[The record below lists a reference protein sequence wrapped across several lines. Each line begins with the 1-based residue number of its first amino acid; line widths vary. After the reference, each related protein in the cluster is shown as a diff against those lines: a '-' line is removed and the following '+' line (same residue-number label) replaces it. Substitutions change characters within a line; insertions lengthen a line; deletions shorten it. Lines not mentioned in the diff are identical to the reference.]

1 MKGGARRVPRG
12 HHSGVLRGPLRR
24 ARARR
29 RLVRDGLFAGVGLGA
44 TGLAVAMIVTGNA
57 ETLAAVAG
65 LPVGIASLLMA
76 LADFFRQE
84 PTAPD
89 PAVYADDLARTL
101 RAQWLEEA
109 EARRLRD
116 PRVLPLAW
124 TATAREV
131 ADESRTRAPGAV
143 GGRVVRV
150 HLDGRLAGRFEEVTS
165 QLARGYGQLAQR
177 RLVVIGEPGAGKTV
191 LAMLLTLGL
200 LDARAPGT
208 PVPVLLPVSSWDPL
222 RERLDDWIVRSLAV
236 PHYSGREEIPRS
248 LLAHGLLLPVLD
260 GLDEIPESA
269 RRGAIRGINHGI
281 GGERPVVV
289 TCRAV
294 EYEELIRG
302 GAPRLRQAPV
312 VEVLPVPPEDVIG
325 YLRDTEWPEGVVWD
339 GVMGH
344 LGTEPDGPLAEA
356 LSTPLMVTTA
366 RLVYQRGGT
375 PAELLDR
382 EVFDCRYAVEDHL
395 TSRVVDAVYAPDTRL
410 PEDAEAAQRW
420 RPEQARR
427 WLTYLAGYLHD
438 HRERDLNW
446 WLMGGRLLP
455 TWAGPVAGLVLGLL
469 VAFGAA
475 VWVALTEGLDGA
487 QGAGSVAAL
496 TLAIGGGFAVGG
508 SVVWY
513 AVGDP
518 LPGRLYWSLS
528 GSRKRL
534 WRGFRSGVVLCL
546 AVVLP
551 VGAAVTLVHVLRY
564 TLGPG
569 TLQGAEAVATWLT
582 LCLAL
587 SIVTGLSLATHGWL
601 NAPPSRASQ
610 VSPANSLA
618 QDRGS
623 AVSGALM
630 AGVVFGAT
638 GLLGL
643 QAGLLGG
650 GLVFRMANGWP
661 GWPRDGETRDFATYV
676 WRSSGGEFGPEHY
689 GYGVPYVLP
698 GMLFALLVLLSRA
711 WPRFV
716 LVRLWLAASGKLPWR
731 LMAFLADARRREIL
745 RQSGGAYQFRHI
757 RLQEAL
763 AARPTYE
770 EPRPTPGRPDSAGVR
785 RRVVLAAGVAV
796 AVSGAGAVVRHH
808 EDESLVTFS
817 GAAGT
822 SVGPV
827 VFRPK
832 TNDVFWGDGKG
843 AVWRGDVRTGPHR
856 VLEPPRPVRD
866 SETGEPTDQEV
877 TSMAFHP
884 DGKILAVDRPG
895 EMQLWDVR
903 RQQPRLLSA
912 GWSDVVGNLAFSQDG
927 EYLAGLDRGDP
938 DEEWYRVFLRRV
950 DSQGRLKWTEHRK
963 DWNEAAA
970 EAVAF
975 LDGGNLG
982 VLARKRLMTHPVP
995 GFDQGKQLFKV
1006 KKKVS
1011 ARGAGLAL
1019 TTSRQGDRLLVSSG
1033 YASELWRLGTDE
1045 TWAPVAMLPGMYLAT
1060 FHPRDPVL
1068 AFNSGDD
1075 GTIELWSIAEKPEPL
1090 KTLHGH
1096 MSSVDS
1102 MDFSSDG
1109 GLLAT
1114 SSYDGTVRLWEV
1126 SYRP

>member
-1 MKGGARRVPRG
+1 MIL
-12 HHSGVLRGPLRR
+12 SGK
-24 ARARR
+24 
-29 RLVRDGLFAGVGLGA
+29 
-44 TGLAVAMIVTGNA
+44 A
-57 ETLAAVAG
+57 ETLATVAG

-89 PAVYADDLARTL
+89 PAAYADDLARTL

-150 HLDGRLAGRFEEVTS
+150 HLDGRLAGRFEEVTA
-165 QLARGYGQLAQR
+165 QLARGYRQLAQR

-200 LDARAPGT
+200 LDTRAPGT
-208 PVPVLLPVSSWDPL
+208 PVPVLLPVSPWDPL

-269 RRGAIRGINHGI
+269 RRGAIRGINHAI

-312 VEVLPVPPEDVIG
+312 VEVLPVPPEDVVG

-339 GVMGH
+339 GVVAR
-344 LGTEPDGPLAEA
+344 LRTEPDGPLAEA

-375 PAELLDR
+375 PEELLDR
-382 EVFDCRYAVEDHL
+382 EAFDCRYAVEDHL
-395 TSRVVDAVYAPDTRL
+395 THRVVDTVYAPDTRL
-410 PEDAEAAQRW
+410 PEDAEAPQRW

-475 VWVALTEGLDGA
+475 VWVAVTEGLDGA
-487 QGAGSVAAL
+487 EGAGSVAAM
-496 TLAIGGGFAVGG
+496 TLAIGGGFAVLG

-518 LPGRLYWSLS
+518 LPGRLYWSLP
-528 GSRKRL
+528 GSRNRL
-534 WRGFRSGVVLCL
+534 WQGFRIGVVLCL

-551 VGAAVTLVHVLRY
+551 VGASVTLVEVLGS

-569 TLQGAEAVATWLT
+569 TLQSAEAVATLVT
-582 LCLAL
+582 VCLAL
-587 SIVTGLSLATHGWL
+587 SVVTGLCLATHGWL
-601 NAPPSRASQ
+601 NAPPSRATQ

-618 QDRGS
+618 QDRRS
-623 AVSGALM
+623 ALAGALM
-630 AGVVFGAT
+630 SGVVFAAT

-643 QAGLLGG
+643 QVGLLGG

-661 GWPRDGETRDFATYV
+661 GWPRDGETGDFASYM
-676 WRSSGGEFGPEHY
+676 WRTSGDSFGPEHF
-689 GYGVPYVLP
+689 GYGVPHVLP

-731 LMAFLADARRREIL
+731 LMAFLTDARSREIL

-763 AARPTYE
+763 AARRTYE
-770 EPRPTPGRPDSAGVR
+770 EPRPTPRRPESVVVR

-796 AVSGAGAVVRHH
+796 AATGTGAVVRHH

-817 GAAGT
+817 GAADT
-822 SVGPV
+822 PVGVV
-827 VFRPK
+827 VFQPK
-832 TNDVFWGDGKG
+832 TNDVIWGDGEG
-843 AVWRGDVRTGPHR
+843 AVWRGGLLTGQHP
-856 VLEPPRPVRD
+856 LLAPPRLVRD
-866 SETGEPTDQEV
+866 RKTGEPKDRAV

-884 DGKILAVDRPG
+884 DGKILAVYRAE
-895 EMQLWDVR
+895 EMQLWDVWQRPPR
-903 RQQPRLLSA
+903 RLPA
-912 GWSDVVGNLAFSQDG
+912 GWNDAVGDLAFSEDG
-927 EYLAGLDRGDP
+927 GYLAGLSYGDP
-938 DEEWYRVFLRRV
+938 DEDWYTVFLRRV
-950 DSQGRLKWTEHRK
+950 DAQSRLKGTEHRK
-963 DWNEAAA
+963 DWHEAAA
-970 EAVAF
+970 DAVAF
-975 LDGGNLG
+975 LHGGSLG
-982 VLARKRLMTHPVP
+982 VLAGKHLRMYPVP
-995 GFDQGKQLFKV
+995 GFDQGRQLFKV
-1006 KKKVS
+1006 GKKVS
-1011 ARGAGLAL
+1011 ADDAELAL
-1019 TTSRQGDRLLVSSG
+1019 TTSLQGDRLLVSSVL
-1033 YASELWRLGTDE
+1033 ASELWQLGTNG
-1045 TWAPVAMLPGMYLAT
+1045 TWTPVAMLPAMQSAA

-1068 AFNSGDD
+1068 AFNSGADD
-1075 GTIELWSIAEKPEPL
+1075 TIKLVSIAENPKPL
-1090 KTLHGH
+1090 RTLHGH
-1096 MSSVDS
+1096 MSGVVS

-1109 GLLAT
+1109 RLLA
-1114 SSYDGTVRLWEV
+1114 SGSDDGTVRLWKV
-1126 SYRP
+1126 SDRP

>member
-1 MKGGARRVPRG
+1 M
-12 HHSGVLRGPLRR
+12 RR

-44 TGLAVAMIVTGNA
+44 TGLAVGMILSGKA
-57 ETLAAVAG
+57 ETLATVAG
-65 LPVGIASLLMA
+65 LPVGLASLLMA

-89 PAVYADDLARTL
+89 PAAYADDLARTL

-131 ADESRTRAPGAV
+131 ADESRTRAPGSV

-150 HLDGRLAGRFEEVTS
+150 HLDGRLTGRFEEVTS

-200 LDARAPGT
+200 LDTRAPGT

-269 RRGAIRGINHGI
+269 RRGAIRGINHAI

-312 VEVLPVPPEDVIG
+312 VEALPVPPEDVVG
-325 YLRDTEWPEGVVWD
+325 YLRDTEWPQGVVWD
-339 GVMGH
+339 GVVAR
-344 LGTEPDGPLAEA
+344 LRTEPDGPLAEA

-375 PAELLDR
+375 PEELLDR
-382 EVFDCRYAVEDHL
+382 EAFDCRYAVEDHL
-395 TSRVVDAVYAPDTRL
+395 THRVVDAVYAPDTRL
-410 PEDAEAAQRW
+410 PEDAEAPQRW

-469 VAFGAA
+469 VALGAA
-475 VWVALTEGLDGA
+475 VWVAVTEGLDRA
-487 QGAGSVAAL
+487 HETGSVAAL

-518 LPGRLYWSLS
+518 LPGRLYWSLR

-534 WRGFRSGVVLCL
+534 RRGFRSGVVLCL

-551 VGAAVTLVHVLRY
+551 VGGAVTLVHILGS

-569 TLQGAEAVATWLT
+569 TLQGAEAVAAWLT
-582 LCLAL
+582 ICLAL
-587 SIVTGLSLATHGWL
+587 SVVTGLSLATHGWL
-601 NAPPSRASQ
+601 NAPPSRSTQ

-630 AGVVFGAT
+630 SGLVFGAT

-676 WRSSGGEFGPEHY
+676 WRSSGGSFGSGHF

-698 GMLFALLVLLSRA
+698 GTLFALLVLLSRA

-716 LVRLWLAASGKLPWR
+716 LARLWLAASGKLPWR

-770 EPRPTPGRPDSAGVR
+770 EPRLTPGRPDSAVVR
-785 RRVVLAAGVAV
+785 RRVVLVAGAAV
-796 AVSGAGAVVRHH
+796 AVTGAGAVVRHH

-817 GAAGT
+817 RAVDT

-827 VFRPK
+827 VFHPK
-832 TNDVFWGDGKG
+832 TNEVFWGDWEG
-843 AVWRGDVRTGPHR
+843 AVWWGSVPTGHDR
-856 VLEPPRPVRD
+856 LLEPPRLVRD
-866 SETGEPTDQEV
+866 SKTGEPKDRAV

-884 DGKILAVDRPG
+884 DGKILAVYRAG
-895 EMQLWDVR
+895 EMQLWDVG
-903 RQQPRLLSA
+903 QQPPRRLPA
-912 GWSDVVGNLAFSQDG
+912 GGNGAVGKLTFSQDG
-927 EYLAGLDRGDP
+927 EYLAGLSYGDP
-938 DEEWYRVFLRRV
+938 DDDLSTVFLRSV
-950 DSQGRLKWTEHRK
+950 DAQGRLEWTEHRK
-963 DWNEAAA
+963 KWRETAAD
-970 EAVAF
+970 EVAF
-975 LDGGNLG
+975 LDGGELG
-982 VLARKRLMTHPVP
+982 VLAGKHLRTYPVP
-995 GFDQGKQLFKV
+995 GFGQGRQLFKV
-1006 KKKVS
+1006 KKEVS
-1011 ARGAGLAL
+1011 ARGAGLTL
-1019 TTSRQGDRLLVSSG
+1019 TTSRQGDRLLVRSG
-1033 YASELWRLGTDE
+1033 EASELWQLVSNE
-1045 TWAPVAMLPGMYLAT
+1045 TWTPVAMLPAMFSAA

-1068 AFNSGDD
+1068 AFNSGAD
-1075 GTIELWSIAEKPEPL
+1075 GTIELLSIAAKPKPL
-1090 KTLHGH
+1090 RTLHGH
-1096 MSSVDS
+1096 MSWVDS

-1109 GLLAT
+1109 RLLAT
-1114 SSYDGTVRLWEV
+1114 SSYDETVRLWKV
-1126 SYRP
+1126 SYRT